1 MRKIMT
7 LVSIEINRI
16 FKFLIAILGLYAV
29 IQTIYTIV
37 FINNV
42 KSSLIYTAKQYN
54 LTLEQFLNS
63 NDYNLYTML
72 QFVQNN
78 ATVLGGVAVCIL
90 VVIYGFIIWYR
101 EWFGNHKVI
110 YTLMMLPINRMKIY
124 ISKFI
129 TMLLIIFSMLSTFV
143 IVQAI
148 NYKLVKYIIPQSNNV
163 NISFMS
169 YVYGNK
175 YLSFIPTNI
184 LEFLVYVSAIFVVI
198 SIIFLFVHLEISY
211 KFKGAV
217 LGVILAIAYLG
228 ILFLLLTT
236 NNILIKEKIWL
247 ITLYNVITICISGT
261 ISRFLLKDKIT
272 V

>member
-1 MRKIMT
+1 
-7 LVSIEINRI
+7 
-16 FKFLIAILGLYAV
+16 
-29 IQTIYTIV
+29 
-37 FINNV
+37 
-42 KSSLIYTAKQYN
+42 
-54 LTLEQFLNS
+54 
-63 NDYNLYTML
+63 
-72 QFVQNN
+72 
-78 ATVLGGVAVCIL
+78 
-90 VVIYGFIIWYR
+90 
-101 EWFGNHKVI
+101 
-110 YTLMMLPINRMKIY
+110 
-124 ISKFI
+124 
-129 TMLLIIFSMLSTFV
+129 MLSTFV